1 MSWFFSHYGG
11 THNSIYIHSLCIN
24 PLKFECKEIKEEKL
38 YRSLFLWLKMTSDD
52 DNLLLTETNKW
63 KKTANQIHFSCLILL
78 FSWSGRFLIWNW
90 SFLIIDNRLEFVV
103 VVKILFILIVY
114 YCHFHVCLLV
124 YWKFKN
130 EYFSFSSLDYNHWKH
145 WNEFQSNFL
154 LSACYHCLMFIF
166 NWIYCDTVDDMMVVV
181 DHFFFSMIRWFNV
194 DHQPVSK

>member
-1 MSWFFSHYGG
+1 M
-11 THNSIYIHSLCIN
+11 
-24 PLKFECKEIKEEKL
+24 
-38 YRSLFLWLKMTSDD
+38 
-52 DNLLLTETNKW
+52 
-63 KKTANQIHFSCLILL
+63 

-181 DHFFFSMIRWFNV
+181 DHFFPPWSSMIQCRPPTRFKIIIKLENY
-194 DHQPVSK
+194 HALFLPIHHK